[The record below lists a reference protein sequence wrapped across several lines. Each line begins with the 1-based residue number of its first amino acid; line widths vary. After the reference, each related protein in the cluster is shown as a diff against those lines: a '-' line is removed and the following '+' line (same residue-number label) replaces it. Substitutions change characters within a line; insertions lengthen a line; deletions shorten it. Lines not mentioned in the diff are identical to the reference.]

1 MHEFPPSWWPLS
13 NYELAG
19 LPIGLMVLVV
29 LLLILSVRVAGSWW
43 ALIVRVAVLI
53 ALPLLAWQWQTYRHA
68 VVFQP
73 LKAAVTNWLLLAL
86 TLIAVQ
92 GAFRESLAY
101 RQSGQSGKSIEIA
114 SLLGILFGILG
125 LVTLWPPA
133 VSHAP
138 EASTRTQCKN
148 NLKQI
153 GLALHNY
160 HDRYSMFPTPVQQRF
175 DRSWR
180 VTLLPYMQKEKL
192 YEQYNQDAPWDHAS
206 NLPLAEEVV
215 PPLDCPGRPVRTDN
229 QGRFLTAYT
238 TLTGPGAA
246 FETGKFVRL
255 LDFADGAGN
264 TLMVTEACGKQ
275 IVWTEPKDVSTE
287 DDMLQINA
295 PGPQLHQSNGIAS
308 SYHIGGA
315 NVLMADGSVRFTSQN
330 IDQEILERIISRAG
344 EPTWQETLETDF

>member
-1 MHEFPPSWWPLS
+1 M
-13 NYELAG
+13 
-19 LPIGLMVLVV
+19 
-29 LLLILSVRVAGSWW
+29 
-43 ALIVRVAVLI
+43 
-53 ALPLLAWQWQTYRHA
+53 
-68 VVFQP
+68 
-73 LKAAVTNWLLLAL
+73 TNWLLLAL
-86 TLIAVQ
+86 PLIAVQ

-114 SLLGILFGILG
+114 SLLGILIGFLG

-133 VSHAP
+133 VSQARV
-138 EASTRTQCKN
+138 AAFRTQCKN

-160 HDRYSMFPTPVQQRF
+160 HDIQSMFPTPVQQRF

-180 VTLLPYMQKEKL
+180 VTLLPLMQQEKL
-192 YEQYNQDAPWDHAS
+192 HEQYNQDAPWDHAS

-238 TLTGPGAA
+238 ASTGPGAA
-246 FETGKFVRL
+246 FETGKYIRIRDFVG
-255 LDFADGAGN
+255 DGAGN

-287 DDMLQINA
+287 SDVLQINA

-315 NVLMADGSVRFTSQN
+315 NVLMADGSVRFTSQD
-330 IDQEILERIISRAG
+330 IDQEILKRIVSRSG
-344 EPTWQETLETDF
+344 EQYGPGPLEYEF